1 MTDGAVVHD
10 ENVRYIRSV
19 RRSLLIALL
28 FVQCGLGELGL
39 AGDGGPPPKDASTEL
54 TVLPEASTDAPV
66 GDAGDASSIA
76 CPSGMKP
83 VDGDFCI
90 DSTEVT
96 VAQYAQFVA
105 ANTLTIPDAGDR
117 CSYVNDLLPNG
128 TQGDV
133 LEPQVQIDW
142 CDAFMY
148 CQWAGKRLCG
158 SRDGGALPYG
168 NSTNAPNQ
176 WLAACSHDGTRVYA
190 YGSTWD
196 AGACNDDNINNAV
209 EPVMTFPNCIGGF
222 PGIYDMTG
230 NAREWIDSCEANI
243 DNSDNCMIMGGDY
256 TNDHNG
262 SVCTQNV
269 AHNRDYTGDS
279 TGFRCCWP

>member
-1 MTDGAVVHD
+1 M
-10 ENVRYIRSV
+10 

-28 FVQCGLGELGL
+28 CLQCGLDEIGLGPD
-39 AGDGGPPPKDASTEL
+39 AGTLPKDAASEL
-54 TVLPEASTDAPV
+54 TLLPDAAPSS
-66 GDAGDASSIA
+66 DAGDASFVDAPSTT
-76 CPSGMKP
+76 CPAGMQP
-83 VDGDFCI
+83 VDTDFCV

-96 VAQYAQFVA
+96 VAQYTQFMA
-105 ANTLTIPDAGDR
+105 ANANAIPDAGAR
-117 CSYVNDLLPNG
+117 CDYVNDLGPNG

-158 SRDGGALPYG
+158 ARDGGALPFANPAT
-168 NSTNAPNQ
+168 NSANA
-176 WLAACSHDGTRVYA
+176 WLAACSHDGTRAYA

-196 AGACNDDNINNAV
+196 AGACNDDNITGII
-209 EPVMTFPNCIGGF
+209 EPVSTFPNCVGGF

-230 NAREWIDSCEANI
+230 NAREWIDSCSANK
-243 DNSDNCMIMGGDY
+243 DTGDNCVIMGGDY
-256 TNDHNG
+256 STDHTS
-262 SVCTQNV
+262 SVCTQNTT
-269 AHNRDYTGDS
+269 HSRDYTGDS